1 MKRIQMILGLALTI
15 QFTANAAEKS
25 YKSKVEKAT
34 VYLQGAQLYQSVEAY
49 IPQGSS
55 DIIIDGVSPYLDQ
68 QSLQAS
74 GKGAFTIIDVRFN
87 IKYPDETP
95 VADAPK
101 TNKYLKQINNLTD
114 SIEEINFSLSGLND
128 KKIQF
133 ETEKNL
139 ILNNKMIKGEFKRD
153 SLAMFKDA
161 MEYLRVKL
169 SNINAELLKIR
180 RDENKMNKAKSTLE
194 ERLAAIEEMTN
205 QVQNQNIVTPKLPI
219 YQAIV
224 NVFADVATQGKISI
238 NYFVANA
245 SWTPDYELRASNTTN
260 QINLV
265 HKANVQQN
273 TAVDWND
280 IKLTLSTGNPM
291 LNNNKP
297 ELTSFYVNFYQPYT
311 SINELKAL
319 KKPSMAVTSREALD
333 KDEIPMSS
341 TTYFSAMPDA
351 KKAEDFTE
359 VIENRIKIDYS
370 IDIKC
375 NIASDAKN
383 HQVTILKKD
392 INAAYEY
399 YAAPKLDKDAFLIAK
414 VTNWEELNLLPGS
427 ARIYFDGAYI
437 GKTFINV
444 NNNNDTLALNLGRDN
459 TISIVRKKV
468 KEKSKNLI
476 TSNDKVITQ
485 TYSITLRNTKL
496 TNITIDIEDM
506 LPLSSAKE
514 IVVKPIDLDG
524 ARLQEETG
532 RLTWSI
538 KLKTHDTK
546 VLNYGYEIKFPK
558 ERFVSGL

>member
-1 MKRIQMILGLALTI
+1 
-15 QFTANAAEKS
+15 
-25 YKSKVEKAT
+25 
-34 VYLQGAQLYQSVEAY
+34 
-49 IPQGSS
+49 
-55 DIIIDGVSPYLDQ
+55 
-68 QSLQAS
+68 
-74 GKGAFTIIDVRFN
+74 
-87 IKYPDETP
+87 
-95 VADAPK
+95 
-101 TNKYLKQINNLTD
+101 
-114 SIEEINFSLSGLND
+114 
-128 KKIQF
+128 
-133 ETEKNL
+133 
-139 ILNNKMIKGEFKRD
+139 
-153 SLAMFKDA
+153 
-161 MEYLRVKL
+161 
-169 SNINAELLKIR
+169 
-180 RDENKMNKAKSTLE
+180 
-194 ERLAAIEEMTN
+194 
-205 QVQNQNIVTPKLPI
+205 
-219 YQAIV
+219 
-224 NVFADVATQGKISI
+224 
-238 NYFVANA
+238 
-245 SWTPDYELRASNTTN
+245 
-260 QINLV
+260 
-265 HKANVQQN
+265 
-273 TAVDWND
+273 
-280 IKLTLSTGNPM
+280 
-291 LNNNKP
+291 
-297 ELTSFYVNFYQPYT
+297 
-311 SINELKAL
+311 
-319 KKPSMAVTSREALD
+319 MAVTSREALD
-333 KDEIPMSS
+333 KDEIPMST

-437 GKTFINV
+437 GKTYINV